1 MSNFSEKFVEFF
13 LEKINQKMVV
23 HITKSQGQKSQSQ
36 SNSIIQT
43 KGTDTAPINFF
54 NQNFEAEAQNRVSGK
69 ASTDVG
75 VSRLS
80 SLQNKANSSTRVTQ
94 LAEIQKNADQH
105 TIHTKSKY
113 QKNNSN
119 SDNVIQLSGGKRLLE
134 LAGKALPLAKNV
146 ASKAMPLAQN
156 FAQGAGGMA
165 KTFGTG
171 VGKVVGNEK
180 FQKYAG
186 RLGTGLGVG
195 NAIHDATGAY
205 FDEKTEGMAKWRNV
219 GLNLATGVPGS
230 FGSVASIAKAGYS
243 MYQNK
248 GKDTANA
255 VTSEDIAAGSKTADP
270 RNASGIPSPE
280 SPLHADTN
288 GLELGLHSSNLATDG
303 LKAALEAG
311 TGQNI
316 DKLTSGFGSKIA
328 SIIPGASKILSAGIG
343 LVDLKSALSA
353 LAKANDGDASSPILQ
368 SEKALSNKFIN
379 AGPVPDPVLNPPHT
393 LGQNNPAPALL
404 PLEPKVPPVASN
416 SQTTAN
422 TGVANAATAQTT
434 ATNAAIAA
442 SSAQTTANTG
452 VAPSLA
458 SSLKNNPLIKQNTS
472 FNFNL
477 GQFPKTSLPK
487 EPEPNPEKGQ
497 EPDEIR
503 KILESIMYKK

>member
-23 HITKSQGQKSQSQ
+23 HISKSQGQKSQSQ

-94 LAEIQKNADQH
+94 LAEVQKNADQH
-105 TIHTKSKY
+105 TIHTKSKHK
-113 QKNNSN
+113 KNNSN
-119 SDNVIQLSGGKRLLE
+119 SDNVIQLSGGKRLLD
-134 LAGKALPLAKNV
+134 LAGKAIPLAKNV

-195 NAIHDATGAY
+195 NAIHDASGAY
-205 FDEKTEGMAKWRNV
+205 FDEKTKGMEKLGNI
-219 GLNLATGVPGS
+219 GLNLATAVPGS

-255 VTSEDIAAGSKTADP
+255 ETSKEIAAGSKTADP
-270 RNASGIPSPE
+270 RNASGISSPE

-288 GLELGLHSSNLATDG
+288 ELEFGLHSSNLATDG
-303 LKAALEAG
+303 LKAALEAR

-316 DKLTSGFGSKIA
+316 DKINSGFGSRIA
-328 SIIPGASKILSAGIG
+328 SIIPGASKIFSAGIG

-353 LAKANDGDASSPILQ
+353 LTKAKDGDASSPILK
-368 SEKALSNKFIN
+368 SGEALNEKFIS
-379 AGPVPDPVLNPPHT
+379 ATAVPDPLLNPPHT
-393 LGQNNPAPALL
+393 LEQNNPAPAI
-404 PLEPKVPPVASN
+404 PKPEVQPVASN
-416 SQTTAN
+416 AQTSAN
-422 TGVANAATAQTT
+422 PGVANAATAQST
-434 ATNAAIAA
+434 ATNSAIAA
-442 SSAQTTANTG
+442 SNAQTTTDAKIASSP
-452 VAPSLA
+452 V
-458 SSLKNNPLIKQNTS
+458 SSLKNNPLIKPNFS
-472 FNFNL
+472 FSSNL
-477 GQFPKTSLPK
+477 GQIPNTSLPK
-487 EPEPNPEKGQ
+487 EPEPNQENGQ
-497 EPDEIR
+497 DLGEIW
-503 KILESIMYKK
+503 KLLESQGLVLKR

>member
-23 HITKSQGQKSQSQ
+23 HISKSQGQKSQSQ

-94 LAEIQKNADQH
+94 LAEIQKNANQH
-105 TIHTKSKY
+105 TIHTKSKH

-156 FAQGAGGMA
+156 FAQGAEGMA

-195 NAIHDATGAY
+195 NAIHDAAGAY
-205 FDEKTEGMAKWRNV
+205 FDEKTKGMEKLGHI
-219 GLNLATGVPGS
+219 GLNLATAVPGS

-270 RNASGIPSPE
+270 RNASGISSPE

-288 GLELGLHSSNLATDG
+288 GLEFGLHSLNLA
-303 LKAALEAG
+303 AG
-311 TGQNI
+311 
-316 DKLTSGFGSKIA
+316 K
-328 SIIPGASKILSAGIG
+328 IPGASRILSAGIG
-343 LVDLKSALSA
+343 SVDLKSALSA
-353 LAKANDGDASSPILQ
+353 LAKANDGDASSPIRM
-368 SEKALSNKFIN
+368 SEKALNNQFIN
-379 AGPVPDPVLNPPHT
+379 AGPVPNTLLDPPHT

-404 PLEPKVPPVASN
+404 PLEPEVPPVASN
-416 SQTTAN
+416 AHTTAN

-434 ATNAAIAA
+434 ATNSSIAA
-442 SSAQTTANTG
+442 SNAQKTADAK
-452 VAPSLA
+452 VATSPA
-458 SSLKNNPLIKQNTS
+458 SSLKNNPLIKPNFS
-472 FNFNL
+472 FSSNF

-497 EPDEIR
+497 DLGEIR
-503 KILESIMYKK
+503 KFLESQGLALKR

>member
-105 TIHTKSKY
+105 TIHTKSKH

-119 SDNVIQLSGGKRLLE
+119 SDNVIQLSGGKKLLE
-134 LAGKALPLAKNV
+134 LAGRALPLAKNV

-205 FDEKTEGMAKWRNV
+205 FDEKTEGKEKFGKVA
-219 GLNLATGVPGS
+219 LNLATGVPGS
-230 FGSVASIAKAGYS
+230 FGTVASIAKAGYS

-248 GKDTANA
+248 GNDTANV
-255 VTSEDIAAGSKTADP
+255 VTPEAAAGSKAADP
-270 RNASGIPSPE
+270 RNVSGISSPE
-280 SPLHADTN
+280 STLHADTN
-288 GLELGLHSSNLATDG
+288 RLEFGLHSSNLATNG

-311 TGQNI
+311 TGQKI
-316 DKLTSGFGSKIA
+316 DKLSSGFGSKIA

-343 LVDLKSALSA
+343 LVDSKSALSA
-353 LAKANDGDASSPILQ
+353 LTKYTDGDTSSPI
-368 SEKALSNKFIN
+368 SKGIN
-379 AGPVPDPVLNPPHT
+379 ALDKSSLTALPDPVLNPPHT
-393 LGQNNPAPALL
+393 FEQNNPKPELI
-404 PLEPKVPPVASN
+404 PKPEVPPV
-416 SQTTAN
+416 
-422 TGVANAATAQTT
+422 
-434 ATNAAIAA
+434 A

-452 VAPSLA
+452 IANAATAQTTADAKIAPSLA
-458 SSLKNNPLIKQNTS
+458 FSFKNNPLIKQNTS
-472 FNFNL
+472 FNSNL